1 MARNKAMPKKMK
13 RVKRMKHRSKGPTD
27 SFVQKAPRAD
37 VSSRPFLRSRESVD
51 AEIRQRLQDDQMP
64 SHTRLERHVA
74 KSLSAMANQRNT
86 NPFAFVATPL
96 AAAMYPQGAFNFLR
110 TAAVDKARPGPDPL
124 KDRVP
129 TVNGVYRLPPP
140 SNLPIGSRVVAPVSD
155 VYSIQ
160 GTGLPATFQRVA
172 EGYVRL

>member
-1 MARNKAMPKKMK
+1 MARNKAMPKKMQ

-27 SFVQKAPRAD
+27 SFLQKAPPD
-37 VSSRPFLRSRESVD
+37 LSRPFLRSRGSVD
-51 AEIRQRLQDDQMP
+51 AEIRQRLQDEQMP

-86 NPFAFVATPL
+86 NPFAFVATPM
-96 AAAMYPQGAFNFLR
+96 AAAMYPQGALNFLR

-140 SNLPIGSRVVAPVSD
+140 SSLPIGSRVVAPVSD

-160 GTGLPATFQRVA
+160 ATGLPATFQRVA
-172 EGYVRL
+172 EGFVRV